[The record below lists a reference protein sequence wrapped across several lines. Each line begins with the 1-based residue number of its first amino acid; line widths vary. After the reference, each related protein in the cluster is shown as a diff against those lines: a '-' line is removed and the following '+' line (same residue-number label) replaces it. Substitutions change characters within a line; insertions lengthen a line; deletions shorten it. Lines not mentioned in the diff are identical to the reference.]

1 MEMKHPAALG
11 TDIRIT
17 MAEAWGML
25 GPLIAVGRAAARW
38 GPAFCR
44 PPLLV
49 SALPLSYGH
58 KGYPE
63 KE

>member
-11 TDIRIT
+11 TVIRIT

-44 PPLLV
+44 PPF
-49 SALPLSYGH
+49 
-58 KGYPE
+58 
-63 KE
+63 